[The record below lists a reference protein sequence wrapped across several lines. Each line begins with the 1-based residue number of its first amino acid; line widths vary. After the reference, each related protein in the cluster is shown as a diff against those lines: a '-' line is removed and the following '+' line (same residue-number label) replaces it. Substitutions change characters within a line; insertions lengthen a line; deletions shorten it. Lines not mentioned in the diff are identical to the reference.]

1 MPDTRAAAQPA
12 TTTPLRIKPTV
23 GDVVDLLERYA
34 AADRELADEM
44 DRIGADPSS
53 SRRVSQA
60 TVGRLMSLLETSL
73 VPGVQAKAELDS
85 LPRPL
90 RRAGIAEWAR
100 RSVRHVAQAAPHS
113 IEGTA

>member
-1 MPDTRAAAQPA
+1 MPDIPAAAPPA
-12 TTTPLRIKPTV
+12 TPTSLRLTPTV
-23 GDVVDLLERYA
+23 SDVVDLLDRYA

-60 TVGRLMSLLETSL
+60 TVSRLSGLLATSL
-73 VPGVQAKAELDS
+73 VPGVQAKAELDA
-85 LPRPL
+85 LPRAL

-100 RSVRHVAQAAPHS
+100 RSARHPQAAPPHPL
-113 IEGTA
+113 EGTA

>member
-1 MPDTRAAAQPA
+1 MPNARAAAPPA
-12 TTTPLRIKPTV
+12 TPTPLRITPAV

-34 AADRELADEM
+34 SADRELADEL

-60 TVGRLMSLLETSL
+60 TVSRLKSLLETSL
-73 VPGVQAKAELDS
+73 VPGVQAKTELDA
-85 LPRPL
+85 LPRGL

-100 RSVRHVAQAAPHS
+100 RSVRQLPAPHP